1 MGRAKLT
8 GGVDVGFPTGIVEL
22 RGVVA
27 VRSFVRW
34 RCFFCSLVEKL
45 LRKHAES
52 VSLLIITD
60 HNLISL

>member
-27 VRSFVRW
+27 VRSLEVF
-34 RCFFCSLVEKL
+34 L
-45 LRKHAES
+45 L
-52 VSLLIITD
+52 
-60 HNLISL
+60 